1 MKQYLIKNKLFVV
14 YLLIVIFY
22 SVGVIGIS
30 NNDLRSYFLPLSW
43 VVLFM
48 SFLALV
54 FTRETKGKSFFFF
67 LLICYFISMLTEA
80 IGVNTGLL
88 FGTYEY
94 GANLGFKIFGVPL
107 IIGVNWTVLII
118 STAAFFNKLKNFWLR
133 VILSSLLMVGI
144 DFIMEPVAIKMDFW
158 VWDGPIPFYNY
169 ICWFLTSLLIHIIYD
184 LMKLNSSN
192 NIPRFLFCIL
202 ALFFIILNF
211 V

>member
-1 MKQYLIKNKLFVV
+1 MKQYLIKNKFLFV
-14 YLLIVIFY
+14 YLFILIFY

-43 VVLFM
+43 VILFM

-54 FTRETKGKSFFFF
+54 FTRETKGKSFYFF
-67 LLICYFISMLTEA
+67 LIICYFISMLTEA

-118 STAAFFNKLKNFWLR
+118 STAAFFNKLKNFW
-133 VILSSLLMVGI
+133 
-144 DFIMEPVAIKMDFW
+144 
-158 VWDGPIPFYNY
+158 
-169 ICWFLTSLLIHIIYD
+169 
-184 LMKLNSSN
+184 
-192 NIPRFLFCIL
+192 
-202 ALFFIILNF
+202 
-211 V
+211 

>member
-43 VVLFM
+43 LILFM
-48 SFLALV
+48 SFLAV
-54 FTRETKGKSFFFF
+54 VYTRETKGKSFYFF
-67 LLICYFISMLTEA
+67 LLICYFISMLTEVV
-80 IGVNTGLL
+80 GVNTGLL
-88 FGTYEY
+88 FGTYQY
-94 GANLGFKIFGVPL
+94 GVNLGFKIFGVPL

-118 STAAFFNKLKNFWLR
+118 STAAFFNKLKNFWIR
-133 VILSSLLMVGI
+133 VLLSSLLMVGI
-144 DFIMEPVAIKMDFW
+144 DFLMEPVAIKLDFW
-158 VWDGPIPFYNY
+158 IWDGAIPFYNY
-169 ICWFLTSLLIHIIYD
+169 VCWFLTSLIIHIIYD
-184 LMKLNSSN
+184 LMKQNKPN

-211 V
+211 N